1 MRLATLHRSFRVH
14 QVPTDP
20 MVALVDWVEKGK
32 APDSIV
38 SAMSNEAG
46 ERITRKLC
54 KWPAKAVYNGA
65 GDAKSATGWSCSNSN
80 TGSAEVGRAEY
91 QWRDE
96 L

>member
-1 MRLATLHRSFRVH
+1 
-14 QVPTDP
+14 

-32 APDSIV
+32 APDSID
-38 SAMSNEAG
+38 SATSNEAG

-54 KWPAKAVYNGA
+54 KWPVKAVYNGA
-65 GDAKSATGWSCSNSN
+65 GDPKSAASWLCSNSN
-80 TGSAEVGRAEY
+80 TGSAKVGHAGHAEY